1 MLNFG
6 SFAFLLFC
14 VFENLFANG
23 IEFARPRRIVDS
35 PFTRQFQGALRAS
48 PLRMHFGTG
57 GSSVDSSF
65 TPRFQ
70 EVLGTSSWRGS
81 DFGPG
86 GSSTGSSFMPRFQ
99 VSRPSSSRRSLLGPG
114 GSSSELSMP
123 SLLSFRRRNDGFR
136 PEVSSRTSNFSP
148 MHFNRRQSTV
158 FNNADRASILERL
171 RRYQRGK
178 SSREVFDQ
186 SIQSTQP
193 DNSVRHTSIMIKEN
207 RPSSNIA
214 SILQRLRSRTSVKSS
229 KEVNKSPIRQ
239 RNPLARHQTVP
250 FLENRPPKQ
259 TVVLTLAKTAKNSK
273 EVKDSSLQSVNQE
286 SLKHP
291 IVSFLDKRRPPSQV
305 NFVSVKTE
313 LKEQK
318 VLKTSK
324 EIKDQNSN
332 DRKKSVNQERTLKHP
347 IVSFLDKRRPQSQ
360 VNFVSVK
367 TELKEQKVRK
377 TSKEIKPQ
385 NNKNREIK
393 MKKVRQLLQLMPE
406 NQRYKF
412 LMSLR
417 SAAGMKTSAEKNTK
431 LEYPEVPIQTKL
443 SPNPNVFRKSTAI
456 ERTRPKK
463 NKKKTSAEKKL
474 ASKHNMQENTDESLQ
489 RILLLKKLNNFLR
502 QQLNHDSQKQK
513 SEQTMDS
520 SKRNI
525 KTSKEVTRK
534 SNQHRRTHHIHR
546 IHNIQQPQSNT
557 VQTQNKMP
565 QLSLESTRL
574 APHRRRVELL
584 ARLNSRGLS
593 TSSKFGNLLTNA
605 LNSNVN
611 HASKTSK
618 QSKLSNINP
627 FSSDS
632 LKLLDQNDVL
642 DTSKEKKNEE
652 KFTWENP

>member
-14 VFENLFANG
+14 VFENLFVNG

-81 DFGPG
+81 NFGSG

-239 RNPLARHQTVP
+239 RNQLARHQTVS

-318 VLKTSK
+318 V
-324 EIKDQNSN
+324 
-332 DRKKSVNQERTLKHP
+332 
-347 IVSFLDKRRPQSQ
+347 
-360 VNFVSVK
+360 
-367 TELKEQKVRK
+367 RK

-412 LMSLR
+412 LMSLK

-456 ERTRPKK
+456 EITRPKK

-565 QLSLESTRL
+565 QISLESTRL

-611 HASKTSK
+611 HANTAK

-642 DTSKEKKNEE
+642 DTSKEKKSEE

>member
-1 MLNFG
+1 M
-6 SFAFLLFC
+6 
-14 VFENLFANG
+14 
-23 IEFARPRRIVDS
+23 
-35 PFTRQFQGALRAS
+35 
-48 PLRMHFGTG
+48 
-57 GSSVDSSF
+57 
-65 TPRFQ
+65 
-70 EVLGTSSWRGS
+70 
-81 DFGPG
+81 
-86 GSSTGSSFMPRFQ
+86 
-99 VSRPSSSRRSLLGPG
+99 
-114 GSSSELSMP
+114 
-123 SLLSFRRRNDGFR
+123 
-136 PEVSSRTSNFSP
+136 
-148 MHFNRRQSTV
+148 
-158 FNNADRASILERL
+158 
-171 RRYQRGK
+171 
-178 SSREVFDQ
+178 
-186 SIQSTQP
+186 
-193 DNSVRHTSIMIKEN
+193 
-207 RPSSNIA
+207 
-214 SILQRLRSRTSVKSS
+214 
-229 KEVNKSPIRQ
+229 
-239 RNPLARHQTVP
+239 
-250 FLENRPPKQ
+250 
-259 TVVLTLAKTAKNSK
+259 
-273 EVKDSSLQSVNQE
+273 
-286 SLKHP
+286 
-291 IVSFLDKRRPPSQV
+291 
-305 NFVSVKTE
+305 
-313 LKEQK
+313 
-318 VLKTSK
+318 
-324 EIKDQNSN
+324 
-332 DRKKSVNQERTLKHP
+332 
-347 IVSFLDKRRPQSQ
+347 DKRRPQSQ

-412 LMSLR
+412 LMSLK

-443 SPNPNVFRKSTAI
+443 SPNPNAFRKSTAI

-611 HASKTSK
+611 HANTAK

-642 DTSKEKKNEE
+642 DTSKEKKSEE

>member
-14 VFENLFANG
+14 VFENLFVNG

-81 DFGPG
+81 NFGSG

-229 KEVNKSPIRQ
+229 
-239 RNPLARHQTVP
+239 
-250 FLENRPPKQ
+250 
-259 TVVLTLAKTAKNSK
+259 
-273 EVKDSSLQSVNQE
+273 
-286 SLKHP
+286 
-291 IVSFLDKRRPPSQV
+291 
-305 NFVSVKTE
+305 
-313 LKEQK
+313 
-318 VLKTSK
+318 
-324 EIKDQNSN
+324 
-332 DRKKSVNQERTLKHP
+332 
-347 IVSFLDKRRPQSQ
+347 
-360 VNFVSVK
+360 
-367 TELKEQKVRK
+367 
-377 TSKEIKPQ
+377 
-385 NNKNREIK
+385 
-393 MKKVRQLLQLMPE
+393 
-406 NQRYKF
+406 
-412 LMSLR
+412 
-417 SAAGMKTSAEKNTK
+417 
-431 LEYPEVPIQTKL
+431 
-443 SPNPNVFRKSTAI
+443 
-456 ERTRPKK
+456 
-463 NKKKTSAEKKL
+463 
-474 ASKHNMQENTDESLQ
+474 
-489 RILLLKKLNNFLR
+489 
-502 QQLNHDSQKQK
+502 
-513 SEQTMDS
+513 
-520 SKRNI
+520 
-525 KTSKEVTRK
+525 
-534 SNQHRRTHHIHR
+534 
-546 IHNIQQPQSNT
+546 
-557 VQTQNKMP
+557 
-565 QLSLESTRL
+565 
-574 APHRRRVELL
+574 
-584 ARLNSRGLS
+584 
-593 TSSKFGNLLTNA
+593 
-605 LNSNVN
+605 
-611 HASKTSK
+611 
-618 QSKLSNINP
+618 
-627 FSSDS
+627 
-632 LKLLDQNDVL
+632 
-642 DTSKEKKNEE
+642 
-652 KFTWENP
+652 